1 MVEEFLY
8 ALKSKLGL
16 GPKSHNWKHW
26 VAQLDLKTCA
36 ECRTMHSKIYS
47 INETVPNMPP
57 LHWYCRCEIKPM
69 NTVNS
74 GECSKAGRNGADW
87 WLMHRGSLPEY
98 YIYIDDLRA
107 LGWKKSKAPAKYA
120 PGKMV
125 FGGIYRNDD
134 GHLPDAPSRIWYEAD
149 LNYYSGRRNGHRLVW
164 SNDGLLFVTYD
175 HYESFIEV
183 AGG

>member
-8 ALKSKLGL
+8 AIKSKLGF
-16 GPKSHNWKHW
+16 GPKSRNWKHW
-26 VAQLDLKTCA
+26 VAQLDLKTCV
-36 ECRTMHSKIYS
+36 ECCTMHGKIYS
-47 INETVPNMPP
+47 MNESVSPMPP
-57 LHWYCRCEIKPM
+57 LHWNCRCEIKPM
-69 NTVNS
+69 NTINS
-74 GECSKAGRNGADW
+74 GECSKAGHNGADW
-87 WLMHRGSLPEY
+87 WFMHRGSLPEY

-107 LGWKKSKAPAKYA
+107 LGWKKAKAPAKYA

-125 FGGIYRNDD
+125 FGGFYRNDD
-134 GHLPDAPSRIWYEAD
+134 GHLPDAPNRIWYEAD

-164 SNDGLLFVTYD
+164 SNDGLFFVTYD